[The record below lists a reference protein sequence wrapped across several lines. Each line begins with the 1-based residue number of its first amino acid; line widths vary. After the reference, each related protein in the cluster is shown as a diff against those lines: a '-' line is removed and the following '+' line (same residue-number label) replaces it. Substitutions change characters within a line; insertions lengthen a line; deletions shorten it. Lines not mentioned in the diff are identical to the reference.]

1 MPFLGFGVK
10 IEESNGGFWSENDG
24 FERRRSGED
33 KKTHTWGKV
42 KSFEKLSD
50 F

>member
-24 FERRRSGED
+24 FERGRGRED
-33 KKTHTWGKV
+33 KGTNK
-42 KSFEKLSD
+42 
-50 F
+50 